1 LDSGDVDDMSF
12 ASFYFLNSEQT
23 MCCPPSIIRK
33 KKAQRASH
41 AYVYGPDVWLGLRT
55 WLN

>member
-1 LDSGDVDDMSF
+1 MSF

-33 KKAQRASH
+33 KKRLNVPAMPMFMGQMCGLAC
-41 AYVYGPDVWLGLRT
+41 ALGLIDIF
-55 WLN
+55 

>member
-1 LDSGDVDDMSF
+1 MSF

-33 KKAQRASH
+33 KKSQRASH

>member
-1 LDSGDVDDMSF
+1 MSF

-33 KKAQRASH
+33 KKKKAQRASH